1 MFRSGPKTFIMTYA
15 IAGKTNAGTIKRWSI
30 RRSERL
36 KNCCRLGDLPRT
48 SFHRDL
54 GDGHWYI
61 NHPSP
66 AVPPTR
72 PFYQIHSTM
81 AHLTPHPSGT
91 STPRTH
97 AAQLREQ
104 LPYSRPG
111 TPQPHPNA
119 VGFIGLGNMGYLM
132 ARNLAK
138 HAEHPPLLV
147 YNRSRAKAEQLQ
159 KEVGESKVKIID
171 TPGELATLADITFT
185 SLGSDDVVRSIYHDI
200 AQTLDATQK
209 SGSPE
214 KPKIFVDTS
223 TVYPKV
229 SVEVDRLLS
238 KIPHTHFVAGPV
250 FGPPAAADKA
260 LLISA
265 LAGHY
270 KSKKEVAY
278 LLVPAVS
285 RKVIDLGGNVEK
297 AASMKLIGNAFIL
310 GSLELIAETQTL
322 ADKSGVGAEQVDAFI
337 NDMFPVPLLINY
349 SKKMLND
356 SFDGNQGFHLEGGL
370 KDANHILR
378 LSQDSN
384 SPMPVITTARDHML
398 TARAQE
404 KKPFKSL
411 DWSSLVSGNRLAAG
425 LDAFDHRK
433 HQNKPEKEDD

>member
-1 MFRSGPKTFIMTYA
+1 
-15 IAGKTNAGTIKRWSI
+15 
-30 RRSERL
+30 
-36 KNCCRLGDLPRT
+36 
-48 SFHRDL
+48 
-54 GDGHWYI
+54 
-61 NHPSP
+61 
-66 AVPPTR
+66 
-72 PFYQIHSTM
+72 M
-81 AHLTPHPSGT
+81 AHLASSLSGT

-97 AAQLREQ
+97 AANLREQ
-104 LPYSRPG
+104 LPFSRPP
-111 TPQPHPNA
+111 TPQQLPH
-119 VGFIGLGNMGYLM
+119 VIGFIGLGNMGYLM
-132 ARNLAK
+132 ARNLAN
-138 HAEHPPLLV
+138 HGNHQLLV
-147 YNRSRAKAEQLQ
+147 YNRSRSKAEQLQ

-200 AQTLDATQK
+200 AQTLEATQK
-209 SGSPE
+209 TGTPD

-238 KIPHTHFVAGPV
+238 KIPHVHFVAGPV

-260 LLISA
+260 LLIAA

-278 LLVPAVS
+278 LL
-285 RKVIDLGGNVEK
+285 VIDLGGNVEK
-297 AASMKLIGNAFIL
+297 AASMKLIGNSFIL
-310 GSLELIAETQTL
+310 GCLELIAETQTL
-322 ADKSGVGAEQVDAFI
+322 ADKSGVGAEQLDHFI

-370 KDANHILR
+370 KDANHILQ

-384 SPMPVITTARDHML
+384 SPMPIITTARDHLL

-404 KKPFKSL
+404 KKPYKSL
-411 DWSSLVSGNRLAAG
+411 DWSSLVSGTRLAAG

-433 HQNKPEKEDD
+433 HQHKPERED